1 MEEPDVYFKPQ
12 GDGPLQNRSVEFARC
27 VRRVCHSLV
36 NQAWVDKSAIQQLYR
51 AGTSVGA
58 NIREA
63 KFAESR
69 RDFVHKLKIA
79 EKELAEFYFWIG
91 LLHDNPSAIS
101 EENTGTL
108 LDLAADTRHLLKSI
122 IIATR
127 RNSGQ

>member
-1 MEEPDVYFKPQ
+1 M
-12 GDGPLQNRSVEFARC
+12 
-27 VRRVCHSLV
+27 
-36 NQAWVDKSAIQQLYR
+36 
-51 AGTSVGA
+51 
-58 NIREA
+58 REA

-127 RNSGQ
+127 QLRPIATPIAQPQRNCVTIVTE